1 MATSTSVEKTVDDLL
16 TCTICL
22 ETLKVPKYLPCLHT
36 FCETCIHT
44 YITSSEKG
52 DKSRGF
58 KCPICRRLV
67 SFGEKEENP
76 ETWSKQLPGNHF
88 VLSLLNRNAIIKSEK
103 LCNSCERNGISDKA
117 VSWCIV
123 CEEAY
128 CKTCENCHKS
138 LKVTLQHSMIPIKD
152 IKESNINSCIS
163 GVVGCTEHP
172 EKKQ

>member
-1 MATSTSVEKTVDDLL
+1 MATSTNVDKAVDDLL

-52 DKSRGF
+52 DTSTGF
-58 KCPICRRLV
+58 KCPICCQLV
-67 SFGEKEENP
+67 SFEEKGGKS
-76 ETWSKQLPGNHF
+76 ETWSKQLPGNRF

-103 LCNSCERNGISDKA
+103 LCSSCERNKKSNKA
-117 VSWCIV
+117 ISWCIV

-128 CKTCENCHKS
+128 CETCENWHKS
-138 LKVTLQHSMIPIKD
+138 FKLLSQHSMIQIKD
-152 IKESNINSCIS
+152 IKESNIDSCIS
-163 GVVGCTEHP
+163 GVVACTEHP
-172 EKKQ
+172 EKQ